1 MTMAQGHHL
10 LEGAIANASPDASQ
24 GIPTPTPTLAA
35 GVDVSAAQLGGAAI
49 AAAAHK
55 VAPLSKVQA
64 IFSERK
70 DDLNLALDEMKD
82 KVTSLMHG
90 VPASHGHGGHGHAA
104 SAPHGRSAGNV
115 KASVAA
121 SEFTEVREHACW
133 LWSRLGV
140 SLMTLEDRNVW
151 LEDENKRLEQELEGL
166 ETQIREARQLLKSH
180 GRVPPPL
187 DTSEEAVGP
196 QMDATGCQTPSQSM
210 TSPSQRAAPGAPG
223 ASAHTLQPRSGHST
237 AGAKPGASG

>member
-1 MTMAQGHHL
+1 MAQGHHL
-10 LEGAIANASPDASQ
+10 LEGAIANASPEASQ
-24 GIPTPTPTLAA
+24 GIPTPTPTLTA
-35 GVDVSAAQLGGAAI
+35 GVDVSGASQLGGANI

-90 VPASHGHGGHGHAA
+90 VPGVAHGSHGHGHGPGHGHAGHA
-104 SAPHGRSAGNV
+104 ATLPHGRSAGNV

-151 LEDENKRLEQELEGL
+151 LEEENKRLEQELEGL
-166 ETQIREARQLLKSH
+166 DTQIREARQLLKSH

-196 QMDATGCQTPSQSM
+196 QMDAGCQTPSQSM
-210 TSPSQRAAPGAPG
+210 TSPSQRAAPGA
-223 ASAHTLQPRSGHST
+223 TRSGQST
-237 AGAKPGASG
+237 AGAKPSASG